1 MLYDTTHLDE
11 IPKRE
16 DLTLVLVVAS
26 ITPTLLDELDRMAW
40 TLTPLGGGYARIDGV
55 MYTAYVVITD
65 EVTEADRDDY
75 VRLFSHLPAVPGEA
89 MRWIQQWMREKKM
102 KQPDIDELP
111 GFAELFKKTL
121 DAIPIEERLAGLTPK
136 EALGAFAPEQVL
148 SAFAPE
154 QLILALPLE
163 TLRALP
169 AEHIRTLSAE
179 AQEQIRKRLQ
189 EAAH

>member
-1 MLYDTTHLDE
+1 
-11 IPKRE
+11 
-16 DLTLVLVVAS
+16 
-26 ITPTLLDELDRMAW
+26 
-40 TLTPLGGGYARIDGV
+40 
-55 MYTAYVVITD
+55 
-65 EVTEADRDDY
+65 VTEADRDDY

-121 DAIPIEERLAGLTPK
+121 DAIPLQERLAGLTP
-136 EALGAFAPEQVL
+136 EERLAGL
-148 SAFAPE
+148 APE

-169 AEHIRTLSAE
+169 EQHLRTLSAE
-179 AQEQIRKRLQ
+179 VQEQIRKRLQ